1 MRYMCLYIAI
11 AVLSAI
17 AFSCSP
23 RKNTAASRNYQAFI
37 TRYNIYYN
45 GDEHYKM
52 VLKDMEKNYE
62 DDYSRTLFL
71 HPADAR
77 RDPNA
82 TQPTGDFKRSIE
94 KAQKAIQLR
103 SIKKRPAKKSGKSND
118 PKYKEWMRREEYNPF
133 LHNAWL
139 MMGRSQYMNGDFLGA
154 ASTFYYISK
163 HFSWLP
169 DAVTESKLWQARSYC
184 SMGWNYEAE
193 NIMNKIKTEE
203 LTSDNLKE
211 LYNYNFANFYVM
223 SGNYEAAIPYLIEAI
238 KLSGGAQK
246 SRLRF
251 LLGQLYS
258 MTGKKA
264 EAYKAFKSAA
274 GSGTTYR
281 TQFNA
286 RIKQSE
292 VFMGDDIEPEVKSLK
307 RMTRYDRNKDYLD
320 QIYYAIGNLY
330 LSRQDTVNAI
340 ANYVLA
346 AEKSTRNGIDKA
358 ISQITLGNLYFKQ
371 HRYELAQPC
380 FAEAVPLLPETYPD
394 YETLKRR
401 SDVLDELAVYSGNVT
416 LNDSLLRLSEMTP
429 EQQKEIIEKIIEEL
443 KKKEKEEEERLKRE
457 EYLAQNAQGD
467 VQNTGNAAS
476 TPMTFNMNNDDSWY
490 FYNTASKNA
499 GKTAFQKRW
508 GARKLEDDW
517 RRRNKASFDFNDFG
531 ESDNDASDNEDMADD
546 AVVTDSVGN
555 ELTEEEKERI
565 KREEDPHFV
574 EYYLKQIPKTNE
586 EKLIA
591 NDIIQEGMFNMGLI
605 LKDKLD
611 DYASASD
618 VWIELLSRY
627 PDNIYR
633 LDVYY
638 NMYLMYMRLG
648 DRAKA
653 EQYRKLIL
661 SDFADSKYGQAM
673 QDPEYLEKL
682 KNMDEEQEK
691 LYASAYEAYLNNRN
705 DEVHAAYE
713 DMMKRYPLSKIMPKF
728 MFIDAL
734 SYVTEKNADKFKAT
748 LTELLQRYPD
758 TDMTPLASAYL
769 KGLAQGRKLQSG
781 TANLRGMLWN
791 LRLSNDSAA
800 VASDSISFDLNP
812 AEPQMLVLV
821 FPTDVVSS
829 NQLLYDVARHNFA
842 SFVVRDFDIEQMN
855 FGRLGLLII
864 KGFGNFEELA
874 HYRKVMD
881 SNNQLRLPADVR
893 PVMISVSNF
902 NTLIQQGSS
911 FEEYFRYVDEQAA
924 EEPVVAGPG
933 NLENETSTYQKAIS
947 GDQPQEIVQS
957 DTISIEQ
964 SMLEIED
971 VKRDTVVLH
980 HDTVGVVESSV
991 PPTSKLSTSQ
1001 VVSPNKPDS
1010 VVLNEKKPKTTKSKT
1025 KVMPSANQPAVK
1037 PAMPEYPVGSEG
1049 EDDLLD

>member
-37 TRYNIYYN
+37 TRYNVYYN

-211 LYNYNFANFYVM
+211 LYNYNFANFHVM